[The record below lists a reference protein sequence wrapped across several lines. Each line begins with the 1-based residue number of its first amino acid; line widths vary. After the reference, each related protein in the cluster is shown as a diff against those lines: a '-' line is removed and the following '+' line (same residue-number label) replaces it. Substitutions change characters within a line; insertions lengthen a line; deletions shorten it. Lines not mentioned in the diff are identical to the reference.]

1 MHCYALVLQIDL
13 IQPISEKGLI
23 KRNLNG
29 QTAHIFTHKINENQ
43 CPFSV
48 TNSMETI
55 EKESWKQ
62 KLR

>member
-29 QTAHIFTHKINENQ
+29 QTAHIFTHKINEYYS
-43 CPFSV
+43 SV
-48 TNSMETI
+48 H
-55 EKESWKQ
+55 
-62 KLR
+62 LA